1 MKTIQLMVLAL
12 TLILSLSTYAEAETA
27 GSIKILLPVDG
38 SQLDAGETYPL
49 SYEVTIGTG
58 SDHFHVWVD
67 DKRGPGIHDTKG
79 TYKLPKMTPGE
90 HTIMIKLVAKDHN
103 PTGPEKSIKVM
114 ATR

>member
-1 MKTIQLMVLAL
+1 MKTIQSMVLAL
-12 TLILSLSTYAEAETA
+12 TFILSLSTNA
-27 GSIKILLPVDG
+27 GALPPASIKILSPADG

-90 HTIMIKLVAKDHN
+90 HTIAIKLVDKDHT

-114 ATR
+114 ATK